1 MSVSGRSS
9 LTSRCIYGESLNGT
23 DISHHSLLDVIDC
36 AVNAGHR
43 NDRSSI
49 RFTVAIATFRPSDQA
64 TSHRLASP
72 PERTLFS
79 RRRTRIAKTSYAD
92 GTTSV
97 HTLAK
102 AIRHSCYLRAKI
114 TEPLFSVKILAELS
128 TTNISI
134 SLENYQSSRG
144 RSTRLLGFCSQTF

>member
-1 MSVSGRSS
+1 MSRHEEFRASCPTVSVSGRSS
-9 LTSRCIYGESLNGT
+9 LTSRRIYGESLNGT

-36 AVNAGHR
+36 AVNAGHH
-43 NDRSSI
+43 NDRNSI

-64 TSHRLASP
+64 TSHRLTSP

-97 HTLAK
+97 HTLA
-102 AIRHSCYLRAKI
+102 
-114 TEPLFSVKILAELS
+114 ELS

-134 SLENYQSSRG
+134 ASKNIKVLVNVLRV
-144 RSTRLLGFCSQTF
+144 